1 MGAILAKSK
10 TVHSFDEL
18 SQCGFQELIDD
29 IIAVYHYYC
38 TGSIDLPYSLN
49 KVIDWICER
58 GVL

>member
-18 SQCGFQELIDD
+18 SQCGFQELID
-29 IIAVYHYYC
+29 
-38 TGSIDLPYSLN
+38 
-49 KVIDWICER
+49 WICER